1 MRSKVLAGALALL
14 TVLFAVG
21 ALIGVQAVG
30 WTFDEALE
38 AFVVSNICIG
48 VGFGL
53 CGALIAWH
61 RPESPLGWMY
71 AGGGACQAVSALAA
85 PLAVLLVDRG
95 AVEGVVR
102 LVATLFQWG
111 WPVNIALIP
120 ISLLLLP
127 DGRIPSRR
135 WRLVTAALA
144 FSAPLFVAE
153 IGLQPEHPPGVPPA
167 FLTLDE
173 GTYDSLGWLWTLSE
187 GRWALSVVIG
197 VVYLVVRYR
206 HGPEVVRRQLLWPV
220 AAAAVI
226 VVAVVPWAL
235 VAGTPLA
242 VLFTIPLLPAAVT
255 AAVLRHQLLD
265 IRLVVA
271 RGITYALLSA
281 LVLAAYAALVVVLS
295 GVASALVVALL
306 ALPLRSRLQGAVDHL
321 LYGERGSPLKVAS
334 RVGRSFGDGLPE
346 TLEEIRTALRLPY
359 VGVVIDGTPL
369 AAGGVLDG
377 ASARLP
383 LQEGELVVGLRRGE
397 DRLAPADERILV
409 LLSGPLSTAVHATTL
424 LRELQGS
431 RERLVVAREEER
443 HRLRRELHDGLGPL
457 LTGVALSADT
467 AANLARQ
474 ASGAPDDALQGTLS
488 AVRSDTR
495 SAIREV
501 RRIVD
506 DLGPAALDALG
517 LVEALRSRAEQVSQ
531 RSDGGA
537 LHAVVEADPLPPL
550 PTAVEQAA
558 YRIATEALTNVIRH
572 SRAGSVVVR
581 LDADEAGLHCAV
593 LDDGGGQADWRPG
606 VGITGMRER
615 VAQLGGR
622 CEVGPGPHGGE
633 VRVCLPMT
641 VT

>member
-1 MRSKVLAGALALL
+1 M
-14 TVLFAVG
+14 
-21 ALIGVQAVG
+21 
-30 WTFDEALE
+30 
-38 AFVVSNICIG
+38 
-48 VGFGL
+48 
-53 CGALIAWH
+53 
-61 RPESPLGWMY
+61 
-71 AGGGACQAVSALAA
+71 
-85 PLAVLLVDRG
+85 
-95 AVEGVVR
+95 
-102 LVATLFQWG
+102 
-111 WPVNIALIP
+111 
-120 ISLLLLP
+120 
-127 DGRIPSRR
+127 
-135 WRLVTAALA
+135 
-144 FSAPLFVAE
+144 
-153 IGLQPEHPPGVPPA
+153 
-167 FLTLDE
+167 
-173 GTYDSLGWLWTLSE
+173 
-187 GRWALSVVIG
+187 IG

-206 HGPEVVRRQLLWPV
+206 HGTEVVRRQLLWPLS
-220 AAAAVI
+220 AAAVV

-235 VAGTPLA
+235 VTGTPLA

-306 ALPLRSRLQGAVDHL
+306 ALPLRSRLQGAVDQL

-346 TLEEIRTALRLPY
+346 TLEEIRTSLRLPY
-359 VGVVIDGTPL
+359 VGVVIEGTPL
-369 AAGGVLDG
+369 ASGGVLDG
-377 ASARLP
+377 PSARVP
-383 LQEGELVVGLRRGE
+383 LREGALVVGLRRGE
-397 DRLAPADERILV
+397 VRLSSADERILV

-424 LRELQGS
+424 LGELQRS

-443 HRLRRELHDGLGPL
+443 RRLRRELHDGLGPL

-474 ASGAPDDALQGTLS
+474 ASGAPDDALQATLS
-488 AVRSDTR
+488 SVRSDTR

-506 DLGPAALDALG
+506 NLGPAALDALG
-517 LVEALRSRAEQVSQ
+517 LVEALRSRADQVSQ

-537 LHAVVEADPLPPL
+537 LHAAVEADPLPPL

-572 SRAGSVVVR
+572 STAGSVVVR

-606 VGITGMRER
+606 VGITGMQER
-615 VAQLGGR
+615 VAQLGGW

-633 VRVCLPMT
+633 VRICLPMT
-641 VT
+641 AR